1 MPSEMDPET
10 VATIRGLATGER
22 SVIEGLLGRQ
32 SENLEESDLDPC
44 SYVLVRLAALV
55 ALSAPE
61 AEFRTLVGVAS
72 DMGVGAERLLGA
84 MIAVAPLV
92 GTTRL
97 IAASRELLHALELD
111 GTSRLAGGAP
121 PPRRATCPE
130 TTLRAELPACQGAGS
145 AAARRRA
152 QPQEA
157 RGAWTAPG
165 RCWAPWTRLGCPVLD
180 QVP

>member
-1 MPSEMDPET
+1 MPSETDPET

-44 SYVLVRLAALV
+44 PYVLVRLAALV

-72 DMGVGAERLLGA
+72 EMGVGAERLLGA

-111 GTSRLAGGAP
+111 GDEPPGRWRPAAP
-121 PPRRATCPE
+121 PGD
-130 TTLRAELPACQGAGS
+130 LP
-145 AAARRRA
+145 
-152 QPQEA
+152 
-157 RGAWTAPG
+157 
-165 RCWAPWTRLGCPVLD
+165 
-180 QVP
+180 